1 MSHLPLMQISARK
14 LHFWSSNWFGAINLA
29 EETLTEIEF
38 WAGMSILSFGES
50 RSSVRPWHPRDYI
63 KHMSRDDVIN
73 TSDAYHM
80 ILVYHIQPHDKSFK
94 YSPGNFYRTNFFKL
108 EKLYLNIIWK
118 VKIDW
123 KLCKIKVFVVIFRL
137 IKHMLSIYFE
147 KVIFN

>member
-73 TSDAYHM
+73 TSDADHM
-80 ILVYHIQPHDKSFK
+80 VLNGLPFTTTWQTLQILSRVFK
-94 YSPGNFYRTNFFKL
+94 N
-108 EKLYLNIIWK
+108 
-118 VKIDW
+118 
-123 KLCKIKVFVVIFRL
+123 L
-137 IKHMLSIYFE
+137 IS
-147 KVIFN
+147 